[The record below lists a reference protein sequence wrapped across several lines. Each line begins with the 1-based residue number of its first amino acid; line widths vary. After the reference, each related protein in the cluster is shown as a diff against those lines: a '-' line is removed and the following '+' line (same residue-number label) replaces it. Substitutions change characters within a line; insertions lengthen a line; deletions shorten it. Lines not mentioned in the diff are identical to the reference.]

1 MTARIGVVTFPG
13 TLDDVDAAR
22 AARQVGAGWSA
33 CGMPTPTLRVST
45 P

>member
-22 AARQVGAGWSA
+22 AA
-33 CGMPTPTLRVST
+33 
-45 P
+45 